1 MNELFMLTDSTW
13 LSALIWAVIGVS
25 FLYLGR
31 TPARRAISAV
41 TRIFH
46 NALRLTAHAI
56 NRAEQGMAERNRAVL
71 LAAGREAKSG

>member
-1 MNELFMLTDSTW
+1 MNELFMLTDSVW
-13 LSALIWAVIGVS
+13 SSALIWAVIGVT

-31 TPARRAISAV
+31 MPARRAISAL

-56 NRAEQGMAERNRAVL
+56 NRAEQGMAERTKIDRST
-71 LAAGREAKSG
+71 RRRSG